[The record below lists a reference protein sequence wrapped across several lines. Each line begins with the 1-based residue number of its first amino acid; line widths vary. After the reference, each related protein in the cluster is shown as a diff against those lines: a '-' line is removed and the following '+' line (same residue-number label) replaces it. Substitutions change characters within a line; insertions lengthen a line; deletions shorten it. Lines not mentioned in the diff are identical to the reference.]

1 MPPCRVAV
9 LQRSPWRAAATAVPY
24 ATPMRTSPEVL
35 REHARLRVGR
45 SFLLLRPRLV
55 LVGALANGAC
65 LASAPAPAAQKLALA
80 LALGATVALFFGEAA
95 WLARRPLTARWLA
108 RSLLATL
115 VLLALGA
122 SLSGGLASPLLPLS
136 FAPVVVSFAAFGR
149 TRPSALAFATAAGLV
164 LLLALVPPLF
174 PPPPA
179 PWSTT
184 MTALGVV
191 LALALLAVGVIGL
204 VDAHADVATTLERM
218 RADVLAEA
226 EQRARS
232 VEHLGARVAHEV
244 KNPLAA
250 VRGLVQLVRRRT
262 EDPRDQQRLDVVVSE
277 VDRAVGV
284 LEGYLGLA
292 RPLTDLQL
300 REVALGTVL
309 DDVAGVLEARAAERQ
324 VSLVREGATV
334 TAVVDPAR
342 LRDALLNLALN
353 GLEAMAHGGTLALG
367 AQRTESGVALWV
379 RDEGRG
385 MSAELIAQVGTPFT
399 TTREGGTGLGL
410 AVVRS
415 VVAQHGGT
423 LTLTSAPGAG
433 TRAVVTLPSTG
444 GGS

>member
-1 MPPCRVAV
+1 MAV
-9 LQRSPWRAAATAVPY
+9 RYAA
-24 ATPMRTSPEVL
+24 PMSSSPEVL

-55 LVGALANGAC
+55 LVGVLLNGAC
-65 LASAPAPAAQKLALA
+65 LASSPAPAAQKLALA
-80 LALGATVALFFGEAA
+80 LGLGTAVVLFFAEAA
-95 WLARRPLTARWLA
+95 WLRRRALTARWLA
-108 RSLLATL
+108 GSLLATL
-115 VLLALGA
+115 LFLALGA
-122 SLSGGLASPLLPLS
+122 ALSGGLASPVLPLS

-149 TRPSALAFATAAGLV
+149 TRASALAFASAVALV
-164 LLLALVPPLF
+164 LLLALVPPVF

-179 PWSTT
+179 PWSTA

-191 LALALLAVGVIGL
+191 LALSLLAVGVIGL
-204 VDAHADVATTLERM
+204 VDAHADVAATLDRM

-250 VRGLVQLVRRRT
+250 VRGLVQLVQRRT
-262 EDPRDQQRLDVVVSE
+262 EDPRDQQRLEVVVAE

-292 RPLTDLQL
+292 RPLTDLVL
-300 REVALGTVL
+300 REVALDTVL
-309 DDVAGVLEARAAERQ
+309 DDVAGVLEARAAQRR
-324 VSLVREGATV
+324 VSLLREGAPV

-367 AQRTESGVALWV
+367 ARRTEASVELWV

-385 MSAELIAQVGTPFT
+385 MSPELIARVATPFT

-410 AVVRS
+410 AVARG

-423 LTLTSAPGAG
+423 LALTSAPGVG
-433 TRAVVTLPSTG
+433 TRAQITLPSSG
-444 GGS
+444 GGP